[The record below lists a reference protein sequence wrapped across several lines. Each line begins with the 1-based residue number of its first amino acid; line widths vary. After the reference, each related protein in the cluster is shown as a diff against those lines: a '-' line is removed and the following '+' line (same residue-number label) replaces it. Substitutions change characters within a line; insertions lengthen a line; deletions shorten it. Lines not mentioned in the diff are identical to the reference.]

1 MRRRFSRRTISA
13 VVVVLA
19 VVALSGCGEDDGSSG
34 VPSPSP
40 TTTPT
45 PSVTPGQAFT
55 GDFAGTVALD
65 AGRTGVVALNVQS
78 NEQATGTLTISGG
91 TTSETV
97 PLTGFVA
104 LSNGDFSLSGSS
116 ADGSVTATVSGTLPG
131 SGGGSGILVIQI
143 GTNFFRGT
151 ISAA

>member
-1 MRRRFSRRTISA
+1 MQQTFSGRMFCAATA
-13 VVVVLA
+13 VCA
-19 VVALSGCGEDDGSSG
+19 VMALSACGGDGGTSE
-34 VPSPSP
+34 SPSP
-40 TTTPT
+40 TPTSTP
-45 PSVTPGQAFT
+45 TPGQAFT

-65 AGRTGVVALNVQS
+65 AGRTGTVGLIVQS
-78 NEQATGTLTISGG
+78 NAQATGTLTISGG
-91 TTSETV
+91 PTPETV

-116 ADGSVTATVSGTLPG
+116 ADGLVTATVSGTLPD

-143 GTNFFRGT
+143 GTNIFRGT